1 MPTFASSLSFVLL
14 FAGGLISAFAVDS
27 RDTREKGLVNLRI
40 EGLSTT
46 IYEGPIITT
55 PRNITTPSGGTHL
68 CDGTNN
74 GANAVPGITPTAA
87 LDAASKLLG
96 FPYDGTYSDTFEDY
110 FITSI
115 ADSTQTATQF
125 WGLLLNY
132 QFTSVGGCQQEVQA
146 GDHILWAFDAF
157 NKAYFLKV
165 TPSVL
170 TVKKGSSRTVTVTD
184 GMTGTAIS
192 GALIGGVTTGA
203 DGKATL
209 NFPKKGLFT
218 YKATKSDSIRSNG
231 LVVIVT

>member
-1 MPTFASSLSFVLL
+1 MPIFVLSLSYAFLL
-14 FAGGLISAFAVDS
+14 FEELISASAIS
-27 RDTREKGLVNLRI
+27 PKNTREKASVNLRI

-68 CDGTNN
+68 CDGANN
-74 GANAVPGITPTAA
+74 GANAIPGITPTAA

-115 ADSTQTATQF
+115 ADSTQTTTQF

-132 QFTSVGGCQQEVQA
+132 QFTSVGGCQQEVQV

-157 NKAYFLKV
+157 SKAHFLKV
-165 TPSVL
+165 TPSALAVR
-170 TVKKGSSRTVTVTD
+170 KGSSRTVTITD
-184 GMTGTAIS
+184 GMTGTAVA

-231 LVVIVT
+231 LVVVVT